1 MKRNIVWTLFF
12 VVMLSLSL
20 ASVAKDKEDMTG
32 YACSPAKVAGTWGYS
47 ETGTMVLPAPY
58 GPLPYASVGSYTID
72 RDGNLSG
79 ERTASMGGMILKAT
93 ITGIATVDPDCTGT
107 VSLSFFDLSGNPS
120 GTAEKYIVYVDK
132 AREARMIITAATS
145 PLFGNL
151 PAVLVTEAKK
161 LSPGH
166 DNEHGD

>member
-12 VVMLSLSL
+12 VAMLSLSL

-58 GPLPYASVGSYTID
+58 GPLPYASVGSYTLD

-79 ERTASMGGMILKAT
+79 ERTASLGGMILKAT
-93 ITGIATVDPDCTGT
+93 ILGIAEVNPDCTGT
-107 VSLSFFDLSGNPS
+107 VKISFTDVNTGQVS
-120 GTAEKYIVYVDK
+120 TAEKFVVYVDK
-132 AREARMIITAATS
+132 AREARMIITAAPYPS
-145 PLFGNL
+145 
-151 PAVLVTEAKK
+151 VLVTEAKK
-161 LSPGH
+161 LSP
-166 DNEHGD
+166 EHGD